1 MLDWQGSARLARADA
16 ARMEEAGVV
25 LVRYNPLKWY
35 DLRRVNNRTHRKLLI
50 VDGRIGFVG
59 GVGISDDWL
68 GDAQDPAHWR
78 DNHYRVTGPAVSQ
91 LQATFMGNW
100 IKSRGEVLH
109 GDKFFP
115 AQPAAVGGEVAQVFR
130 ASPGLGNPAMR
141 LMFLLSLAGAQESV
155 LIESPYFIPDRL
167 LSATLIEARRR
178 GVRVEVIV
186 PGKHIDSKLA
196 RAASRAVW
204 GPLLEAGVEIYEF
217 QPTMIHAKLLVVD
230 GRWVSVGSSN
240 FDSRSM
246 SLNDEANYNVLD
258 RAFAARQTAIFARDK
273 LRARRVTLDEWR
285 RRPLYEKAAT
295 PLMEAVRNQL

>member
-1 MLDWQGSARLARADA
+1 M
-16 ARMEEAGVV
+16 
-25 LVRYNPLKWY
+25 
-35 DLRRVNNRTHRKLLI
+35 
-50 VDGRIGFVG
+50 
-59 GVGISDDWL
+59 
-68 GDAQDPAHWR
+68 
-78 DNHYRVTGPAVSQ
+78 
-91 LQATFMGNW
+91 
-100 IKSRGEVLH
+100 
-109 GDKFFP
+109 
-115 AQPAAVGGEVAQVFR
+115 
-130 ASPGLGNPAMR
+130 
-141 LMFLLSLAGAQESV
+141 
-155 LIESPYFIPDRL
+155 
-167 LSATLIEARRR
+167 
-178 GVRVEVIV
+178 IV